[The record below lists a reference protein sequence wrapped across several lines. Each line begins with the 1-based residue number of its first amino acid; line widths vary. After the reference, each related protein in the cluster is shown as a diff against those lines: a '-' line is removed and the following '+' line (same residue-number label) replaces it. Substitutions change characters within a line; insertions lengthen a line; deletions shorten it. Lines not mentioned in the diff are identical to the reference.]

1 MLKIQCMFI
10 IRDSQDCVLSGD
22 ELHLEALPDNSGHK
36 WQGYYKPDA
45 GDASLNKNNKHSP

>member
-1 MLKIQCMFI
+1 MFI

-45 GDASLNKNNKHSP
+45 RDASLNKNNKHSP